1 MKNKVSV
8 TQIALLIL
16 LVISGGKFLSLPS
29 ILAAEVGHDAWIVLC
44 INFLLDVVCL
54 IALLW
59 AVKLNANNLSF
70 DEILNKTVTK
80 VGSKIVLTIFFV
92 MFVGRSIILLD
103 SCYKTLAVT
112 FDVNTNWL
120 LFVAPILVVAYF
132 AVRWGFNSIARV
144 SQILFAL
151 VVLSIIA
158 ILIYPT
164 TKAQFSQ
171 LLPLFE
177 AGTKNLFK
185 TAFLRSFWFSDYVFV
200 YFVLENIK
208 PQKHVIAPI
217 LTSFFVGAALT
228 VLLNAVFLALFGDLA
243 QFGTLAM
250 SKIGLFSATA
260 SSNGRWDWLTLSAW
274 LMSVVIKVIIFVF
287 CAYKCVE
294 KVFEKHFSCPNL
306 VVFGVIGVLLLLP
319 LVVSVD
325 VFMNEFLAKCVFV
338 FAAVQYV
345 LPLAMPLLTK
355 LANKSVDKHSQTLS
369 EAKNAQS

>member
-29 ILAAEVGHDAWIVLC
+29 ILATEVGHDAWIVLC
-44 INFLLDVVCL
+44 INFLFDAICL
-54 IALLW
+54 VALLW
-59 AVKLNANNLSF
+59 SVKLNQNRLGL
-70 DEILNKTVTK
+70 ERILDNTVTK
-80 VGSKIVLTIFFV
+80 IGSKIVLIIFFV

-120 LFVAPILVVAYF
+120 LFVAPILVVAFF
-132 AVRWGFNSIARV
+132 AVKWGFNSIARV

-177 AGTKNLFK
+177 AGTGKVFE

-200 YFVLENIK
+200 YFVLEDIK
-208 PQKHVIAPI
+208 PQKHVIAPV
-217 LTSFFVGAALT
+217 LTAFVVGAALT

-243 QFGTLAM
+243 QFATLAM

-274 LMSVVIKVIIFVF
+274 LISVVIKVIIFVF

-294 KVFEKHFSCPNL
+294 KVFEKHFSKPNI
-306 VVFGVIGVLLLLP
+306 VVFGAIGGLLLLP
-319 LVVSVD
+319 LVVPVD
-325 VFMNEFLAKCVFV
+325 VFMDEFLAKCVFV
-338 FAAVQYV
+338 FAVVQYL
-345 LPLAMPLLTK
+345 LPLAMPFLTK
-355 LANKSVDKHSQTLS
+355 LANNAVNKHAQALS
-369 EAKNAQS
+369 EANHAQS

>member
-8 TQIALLIL
+8 TQIALLIMM
-16 LVISGGKFLSLPS
+16 VISGGKFLSLPS
-29 ILAAEVGHDAWIVLC
+29 LLAEEVGHDGWLVLC
-44 INFLLDVVCL
+44 INFLLDAACL
-54 IALLW
+54 CALLW
-59 AVKLNANNLSF
+59 AVKLNKNRLGLE
-70 DEILNKTVTK
+70 EILNKTVTK
-80 VGSKIVLTIFFV
+80 VVSKIVLAIFFV

-120 LFVAPILVVAYF
+120 LFVAPILVVAFF
-132 AVRWGFNSIARV
+132 AVKWGFNSVARV

-151 VVLSIIA
+151 VVLSIVA

-177 AGTKNLFK
+177 AGTGKVFQ
-185 TAFLRSFWFSDYVFV
+185 TAFLRSFWFSDYVFI
-200 YFVLENIK
+200 YFVLEDVK

-217 LTSFFVGAALT
+217 LTSFAIGAALT
-228 VLLNAVFLALFGDLA
+228 VLLNCVFLALFGDLA

-274 LMSVVIKVIIFVF
+274 LMSVIIKVIIFVF

-294 KVFEKHFSCPNL
+294 KAFKKHFSFPNP
-306 VVFGVIGVLLLLP
+306 VVFGAIGLLLLLP

-325 VFMNEFLAKCVFV
+325 VFMNKFLAKCVYA
-338 FAAVQYV
+338 FAVVQYL

-355 LANKSVDKHSQTLS
+355 LANGANKKSQLPL
-369 EAKNAQS
+369 EGKNAQS